1 MPKRRRSR
9 PRHTLMVNR
18 IPGDATTAGG
28 CHHTEPVGAGDA
40 MIRYETRPNAGATGG
55 VGARAA
61 AAALVLLACV
71 AASPASAGATP
82 LATPTPSA
90 NSTSSAQPAT
100 VTDTPTATPPTVI
113 TVGDKECPGYGG
125 QLFATGTPCPPP
137 PRAAVSVGSSW
148 CVGTHTTVR
157 LTVHGAVAEA
167 TYALYGTSGYVASDE
182 FHATGESFI
191 ISVQI
196 NHGYLGFTGDLESRS
211 IGQVSNP
218 FSIPDRCVV
227 IDRLPPNSP
236 IVSPTTARASTPI
249 RAVTHTEILTNTD
262 TPTSSTEQATDTSTS
277 SAAVIAPVAAAAAR
291 HTQSS
296 GATPIIIGIAAVMV
310 IAILAGGTVIARRR
324 SH

>member
-1 MPKRRRSR
+1 MAS
-9 PRHTLMVNR
+9 
-18 IPGDATTAGG
+18 
-28 CHHTEPVGAGDA
+28 HHVGVSLDDDRA
-40 MIRYETRPNAGATGG
+40 M
-55 VGARAA
+55 
-61 AAALVLLACV
+61 L
-71 AASPASAGATP
+71 
-82 LATPTPSA
+82 
-90 NSTSSAQPAT
+90 
-100 VTDTPTATPPTVI
+100 
-113 TVGDKECPGYGG
+113 
-125 QLFATGTPCPPP
+125 
-137 PRAAVSVGSSW
+137 
-148 CVGTHTTVR
+148 
-157 LTVHGAVAEA
+157 
-167 TYALYGTSGYVASDE
+167 ASDLLLRQVDAIE
-182 FHATGESFI
+182 QVALL
-191 ISVQI
+191 VDRR
-196 NHGYLGFTGDLESRS
+196 LGFTGDLESRS